1 MQHFAT
7 TSLREREEPDLQTLR
22 ETLLAPGPLSSQDI
36 LEIQPHILL
45 AEAGINKYSVEIDGL
60 SRLLHLLATEKD
72 ELEGKRDELARI
84 HAGAIWRCAPISRL
98 VPDVLTEIFCFVRDT
113 NEYSLRD
120 YDSAILP
127 LAHTCRL
134 WRHVA
139 FSQPLLWASIK
150 VCFIRWWQDKD
161 DPAFHNRVARAV
173 KFHLDRSGD
182 ALLSICIECDPCS
195 ACDALLAVRHRW
207 RECHIRKFN
216 NERDVRLQPAHYP
229 SLEHLELELYQGT
242 HASFKDSPLLRSY
255 SGPIV
260 DVHLP
265 WRQLTRLTIVH
276 DISSGNLLAPVLN
289 ECGGLEYLKFDLSDI
304 AAQRGSTTAMSTTFH
319 LPMLRQLI
327 LTCLEWKT
335 TISRV
340 LLCVEAPALE
350 SLEICVKMES
360 DILVGVADALA
371 EFLSHCGA
379 LRALSLKNVPI
390 GRRDLH
396 RVLEY
401 VTNVE
406 RLVWWDLGK
415 CTSTALLKMLAAPPP
430 PQPVNNDLGD
440 IFEDHVL
447 PFPHL
452 GDDEDSGDDGDGDS
466 SSDDSIDG
474 FDGSLLPRLSCLE
487 ISGGLS
493 PREQLMLIEHAV
505 VSRTLRR
512 DDPTDVAPLRHV
524 VLELLGAGKVEQHVQ
539 SAVTNGLPSINR
551 AKHAHAALDPNH
563 HHRKRLPS
571 RALFLSFSA
580 AFPPFTGADNMS
592 RYNDPKTMFPE
603 ATLCMQ
609 TLSHTDRLSIDC
621 YGIYDRLKPLQS
633 RPALLEVTQDTLRY
647 VGNYVVCLA
656 DAMKACYRVFL
667 AIGHAI
673 QSDVTSPESDLA
685 AIYERCDIYARFLD
699 ELTSMA
705 NSTIRAVDNLQRRV
719 EKELSY
725 PPGIHYLMMHAL
737 GPSFWQE
744 REVALTEVPPIL
756 DVVREDVK
764 GIAAL
769 VTELKLHAK
778 AMRERFSIVQLG
790 QIKALPAQVR
800 HDVKV
805 LVQLS
810 LNNLPV
816 WANTVGVHGSCIL

>member
-1 MQHFAT
+1 FMQHFAT

-319 LPMLRQLI
+319 LPMLRQLV
-327 LTCLEWKT
+327 LTCWDWKT
-335 TISRV
+335 TVLRV
-340 LLCVEAPALE
+340 LLCMEAPALE
-350 SLEICVKMES
+350 SLEICVRMET
-360 DILVGVADALA
+360 DILVGVADVLA
-371 EFLSHCGA
+371 EFLSHCSA
-379 LRALSLKNVPI
+379 LRALTLRNIPLS
-390 GRRDLH
+390 RRDLY
-396 RVLEY
+396 RILGC
-401 VTNVE
+401 VTDLE

-415 CTSTALLKMLAAPPP
+415 CPSADLLRMLSPPPP
-430 PQPVNNDLGD
+430 PQLIPDDVYDL
-440 IFEDHVL
+440 FEDSAS
-447 PFPHL
+447 
-452 GDDEDSGDDGDGDS
+452 DNDG
-466 SSDDSIDG
+466 DSIDG
-474 FDGSLLPRLSCLE
+474 FDGTVLPRLSCLE

-524 VLELLGAGKVEQHVQ
+524 VLELLGACALDAQTR
-539 SAVTNGLPSINR
+539 VTDGLPSIDR

-592 RYNDPKTMFPE
+592 IYNDPKTMFPE

-633 RPALLEVTQDTLRY
+633 RPALLEVTRETLRS
-647 VGNYVVCLA
+647 VGNYVACLA
-656 DAMKACYRVFL
+656 DAMNACCRVFRT
-667 AIGHAI
+667 IGHAI
-673 QSDVTSPESDLA
+673 ESAPTSPEFDLA
-685 AIYERCDIYARFLD
+685 AIYEQCDFYARLLD
-699 ELTSMA
+699 ELTSME
-705 NSTIRAVDNLQRRV
+705 SPVVRAVDTLQRRV
-719 EKELSY
+719 EKDLSY
-725 PPGIHYLMMHAL
+725 PLGIHFLVMDAL
-737 GPSFWQE
+737 GPDFWGE
-744 REVALTEVPPIL
+744 RERALTKVPTVL
-756 DVVREDVK
+756 DVVRQDVQS
-764 GIAAL
+764 IAAL
-769 VTELKLHAK
+769 IRQLKLLAQ
-778 AMRERFSIVQLG
+778 ATRERFSVVQLG
-790 QIKALPAQVR
+790 EIKALPQEVR
-800 HDVKV
+800 HEVRV
-805 LVQLS
+805 LVRLS
-810 LNNLPV
+810 LGNLPV
-816 WANTVGVHGSCIL
+816 WADTVRVHGSCILKELTQPGSRYD

>member
-7 TSLREREEPDLQTLR
+7 TSLREHEEPDLQTLR
-22 ETLLAPGPLSSQDI
+22 ETLLASSPLSSQDI
-36 LEIQPHILL
+36 LEIQPHILR
-45 AEAGINKYSVEIDGL
+45 AEAEINKYSEIDGL

-98 VPDVLTEIFCFVRDT
+98 VPDILTEIFCFVRDA

-120 YDSAILP
+120 YESAILP

-150 VCFIRWWQDKD
+150 VCLIRWWQDKD
-161 DPAFHNRVARAV
+161 DPAFHDRVARAV

-207 RECHIRKFN
+207 RECHIRKLN

-265 WRQLTRLTIVH
+265 WRQLTRLTTVH
-276 DISSGNLLAPVLN
+276 ELPSVDLLAPVLS

-319 LPMLRQLI
+319 FPMLRQLI
-327 LTCLEWKT
+327 LTCLEWET

-350 SLEICVKMES
+350 SLEICVRMES

-379 LRALSLKNVPI
+379 LRALTLKNVPL

-415 CTSTALLKMLAAPPP
+415 CTSTALLKMLAPPPP
-430 PQPVNNDLGD
+430 PQPIPNDLGD

-452 GDDEDSGDDGDGDS
+452 GDDEDSGDDGDGDLP
-466 SSDDSIDG
+466 SDDSIDG
-474 FDGSLLPRLSCLE
+474 FDGSVLPRLSYLE

-493 PREQLMLIEHAV
+493 TREQLKLIEHAV
-505 VSRTLRR
+505 ASRTLRR
-512 DDPTDVAPLRHV
+512 DDSTDVASLRHV
-524 VLELLGAGKVEQHVQ
+524 ILELFGVM
-539 SAVTNGLPSINR
+539 PI
-551 AKHAHAALDPNH
+551 
-563 HHRKRLPS
+563 
-571 RALFLSFSA
+571 
-580 AFPPFTGADNMS
+580 
-592 RYNDPKTMFPE
+592 YNNSVSMLPE
-603 ATLCMQ
+603 ARLYMQ

-621 YGIYDRLKPLQS
+621 DGIHHRLNPLQS
-633 RPALLEVTQDTLRY
+633 RPALLEVTRDTLRS
-647 VGNYVVCLA
+647 VGNYVACLA
-656 DAMKACYRVFL
+656 DAMNACCRVFRT
-667 AIGHAI
+667 IGHAI
-673 QSDVTSPESDLA
+673 ESATTSPESDLA
-685 AIYERCDIYARFLD
+685 AIYEQCDLYARLLD
-699 ELTSMA
+699 ELTSME
-705 NSTIRAVDNLQRRV
+705 SPVVRAVDTLQRRV
-719 EKELSY
+719 DKDLSY
-725 PPGIHYLMMHAL
+725 PPGIHFLVMDAL
-737 GPSFWQE
+737 GPDFWGE
-744 REVALTEVPPIL
+744 RERAFNKVPPVL
-756 DVVREDVK
+756 DVVRQEVQS
-764 GIAAL
+764 IAAL
-769 VTELKLHAK
+769 IRELKLLAQ
-778 AMRERFSIVQLG
+778 ATRERVSVVQLG
-790 QIKALPAQVR
+790 ETKALPPEVR
-800 HDVKV
+800 HELRV
-805 LVQLS
+805 LVGLS
-810 LNNLPV
+810 LD
-816 WANTVGVHGSCIL
+816 TVRVHGSCILKESTQPGSRYN